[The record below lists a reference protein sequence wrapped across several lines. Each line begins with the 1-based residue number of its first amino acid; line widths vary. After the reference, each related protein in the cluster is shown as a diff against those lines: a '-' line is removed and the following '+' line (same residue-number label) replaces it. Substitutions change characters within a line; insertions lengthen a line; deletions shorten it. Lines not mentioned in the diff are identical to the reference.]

1 MFQLILREDDN
12 TWKDLW
18 VGLGPRLLVY
28 LASFGTLSKEDRQD
42 IVQRVFL
49 KAWQERAKLDS
60 DLGMT
65 AWFYRVTRN
74 EALDFLKKGQK
85 ESTHFPPLRVIG
97 NEMEAEIPGRSPTP
111 EETTLE
117 SEQARFM
124 ETFLGK
130 LKLSERELSYL
141 CYAEGLNYPEI
152 ARITGTPLGTIKWR
166 ASELRKKLEK
176 AYRKEFCTC

>member
-1 MFQLILREDDN
+1 MLSEDDN
-12 TWKDLW
+12 IWQDLW
-18 VGLGPRLLVY
+18 VSLSPRLLVY

-49 KAWQERAKLDS
+49 KAWQGRAKLDR
-60 DLGMT
+60 DQGMT

-74 EALDFLKKGQK
+74 EALDFLKKGQR

-97 NEMEAEIPGRSPTP
+97 DEQEIEIPGQSPTP
-111 EETTLE
+111 EDTALE
-117 SEQARFM
+117 SERSRFM
-124 ETFLGK
+124 ETFLGN
-130 LKLSERELSYL
+130 LKDKERELSHL
-141 CYAEGLNYPEI
+141 CYAEGLSYPQI

-176 AYRKEFCTC
+176 AYRKEFGTC